1 MAYGQTQY
9 YPGNT
14 MNFQPNYQQ
23 PVYQQPIGMQPQA
36 PQPMQ
41 DDRIW
46 VANEQAAESFQVV
59 PNGFVRLW
67 DSNQPVYYEK
77 RADAT
82 GRPLPLVAFE
92 YKARMAT
99 APVVAAP
106 VNDWEVR
113 LKAVEEKLRAMEGV
127 NHDE

>member
-1 MAYGQTQY
+1 MAYGQNQY

-14 MNFQPNYQQ
+14 MNFQPQYQQ
-23 PVYQQPIGMQPQA
+23 PVYQQPIGMQA

-46 VANEQAAESFQVV
+46 VANEQAADSYQIV

-67 DSNQPVYYEK
+67 DSNQPVYYKK

-82 GRPLPLVAFE
+82 GRPMPLVAYE
-92 YKARMAT
+92 YKLRMAP
-99 APVVAAP
+99 AQAATVP
-106 VNDWEVR
+106 ASDWEDR
-113 LKAVEEKLRAMEGV
+113 LKAVENKIKAMEGMS
-127 NHDE
+127 HDE

>member
-1 MAYGQTQY
+1 MAYGQNQY

-14 MNFQPNYQQ
+14 MNFQPQYQQ
-23 PVYQQPIGMQPQA
+23 PMYQQPIGMQPQA

-46 VANEQAAESFQVV
+46 VANEQAADSYQIV

-67 DSNQPVYYEK
+67 DSNQQVYYEK

-82 GRPLPLVAFE
+82 GRPMPLVAYE
-92 YKARMAT
+92 YRVRT
-99 APVVAAP
+99 APALVAAP
-106 VNDWEVR
+106 PANDWEDR
-113 LKAVEEKLRAMEGV
+113 LKAVEEKLKAMEGV
-127 NHDE
+127 KHDE

>member
-1 MAYGQTQY
+1 MAYQNQY

-14 MNFQPNYQQ
+14 MNFQPQYQQ
-23 PVYQQPIGMQPQA
+23 PMYQQPIGMQPQA

-46 VANEQAAESFQVV
+46 VANEQAADSYQIV
-59 PNGFVRLW
+59 PNGFARLW
-67 DSNQPVYYEK
+67 DSNQPVFYEK

-82 GRPLPLVAFE
+82 GRPMPLVAYE
-92 YKARMAT
+92 YKLR
-99 APVVAAP
+99 AAP
-106 VNDWEVR
+106 VPVAQTAPANNWEDR

-127 NHDE
+127 KHDE

>member
-1 MAYGQTQY
+1 MAYQNQY

-14 MNFQPNYQQ
+14 MNFQPQYQQ
-23 PVYQQPIGMQPQA
+23 PMYQQPIGMQPQA

-46 VANEQAAESFQVV
+46 VANEQAADSYQIV

-67 DSNQPVYYEK
+67 DSNQPVFYEK

-82 GRPLPLVAFE
+82 GRPLPLVAYE

-99 APVVAAP
+99 APVATPP
-106 VNDWEVR
+106 VNDWEDR
-113 LKAVEEKLRAMEGV
+113 LKAVEEKLKAMEGV
-127 NHDE
+127 KHDE

>member
-1 MAYGQTQY
+1 MAYQNQY

-14 MNFQPNYQQ
+14 MNFQPQYQQ
-23 PVYQQPIGMQPQA
+23 PMYQQPIGMQPQA

-41 DDRIW
+41 DDRVW
-46 VANEQAAESFQVV
+46 VANEQAADSYQIV

-67 DSNQPVYYEK
+67 DSNQQVYYEK

-82 GRPLPLVAFE
+82 GRPMPLVVYE
-92 YKARMAT
+92 YRVRS
-99 APVVAAP
+99 APALAVTPPA
-106 VNDWEVR
+106 NDWEVR
-113 LKAVEEKLRAMEGV
+113 LKAVEEKLKAMEGV

>member
-1 MAYGQTQY
+1 MAYGQNQY

-14 MNFQPNYQQ
+14 MNFQPQYQQPMYQQ
-23 PVYQQPIGMQPQA
+23 PVGMQPQA

-46 VANEQAAESFQVV
+46 VANEQAADSYQIV

-67 DSNQPVYYEK
+67 DSNQSVFYEK

-82 GRPLPLVAFE
+82 GRPWPLVAYE
-92 YKARMAT
+92 YKPRAAT
-99 APVVAAP
+99 TPEAATS
-106 VNDWEVR
+106 VNDWEDR
-113 LKAVEEKLRAMEGV
+113 LKAVEEKLKAMEGV
-127 NHDE
+127 KHDE

>member
-23 PVYQQPIGMQPQA
+23 PVFQQPMGMQQN

-59 PNGFVRLW
+59 PNGFARLW
-67 DSNQPVYYEK
+67 DSNQPVFYEK

-82 GRPLPLVAFE
+82 GRPLPLIAYE
-92 YKARMAT
+92 YKPRMAAT
-99 APVVAAP
+99 LVPTTP
-106 VNDWEVR
+106 VNDWEDR
-113 LKAVEEKLRAMEGV
+113 LKAVEEKLKAMEGTK
-127 NHDE
+127 HDE